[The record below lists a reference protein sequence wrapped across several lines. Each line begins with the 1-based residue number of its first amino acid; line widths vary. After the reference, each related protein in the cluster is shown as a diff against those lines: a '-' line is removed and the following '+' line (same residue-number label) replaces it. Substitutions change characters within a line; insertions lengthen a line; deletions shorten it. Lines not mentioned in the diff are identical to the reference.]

1 MSLRVTFDTS
11 QYRNDINKFVDKL
24 GADGQLLLK
33 EEMRLL
39 LRDIQRLT
47 APKTLAQ
54 GRKAVSGDIGK
65 VAGALDAEKIKWP
78 EMKQAVRDRDIPAIM
93 ALAQNTKQGYFAK
106 RRLLTTPDQLAAAH
120 ISARNTR
127 GRVRS
132 DQNNM
137 VFASIWKKYTK
148 AIQDRVGYS
157 RAGWATA
164 AQGVGLTLPSWVARH
179 AAYSK
184 GSYKAP
190 SNGSLQIV
198 GTNRSAK
205 IPNYQQTVD
214 AAMRLRVKSIGS
226 ELKRLLDGGK
236 SRRASLAGTTFG
248 QAGQ

>member
-1 MSLRVTFDTS
+1 MSLRVTFDTAK
-11 QYRNDINKFVDKL
+11 YRNDINAFVGKL

-54 GRKAVSGDIGK
+54 GRKAVSGDMGK
-65 VAGALDAEKIKWP
+65 VAGALDPDKIKWP
-78 EMKQAVRDRDIPAIM
+78 EMKTAVRDKDIPAIL
-93 ALAQNTKQGYFAK
+93 ALAQNAKQGYFSK
-106 RRLLTTPDQLAAAH
+106 RRFLTTPDQLAGAH
-120 ISARNTR
+120 LSARNNR

-137 VFASIWKKYTK
+137 TFASIWKKYTK
-148 AIQDRVGYS
+148 SVQDRVGYA
-157 RAGWATA
+157 RAGWAAA
-164 AQGVGLTLPSWVARH
+164 AQGVGLTLPSWVTRH
-179 AAYSK
+179 SAYAK

-190 SNGSLQIV
+190 SSGTLEIV
-198 GTNRSAK
+198 GTNRTSR